1 MVLLPLSP
9 LFLFADFVGLTS
21 AADVGVEDVTKA
33 GWEGVVGVGG

>member
-9 LFLFADFVGLTS
+9 LFLFADFAGFTGAV
-21 AADVGVEDVTKA
+21 DVGVEDVKKA